1 MRLVLSIIPILL
13 MVGFASAH
21 ETVCPSG
28 CDSTSIQAA
37 VYAAHPNDTIDVYS
51 GIYNESVVLTK
62 DVTFRGIDT
71 GSGEP
76 IVNGDLYKNGF
87 NMVLRGFGFQSV
99 SPDFADA
106 ENMTTRNT
114 TLYWIEKAFENPS
127 KSEAIAGLDKII
139 KANPKDAWA
148 LFRKGWILHDAE
160 RYDES
165 TDILKESIKMDP
177 YFASPWN
184 SIGDNFWASKEYDK
198 ALEAYEKAIQLRP
211 NKRLYWSNKGDALK
225 ELGRTAEAEAAY
237 VRANELGYGNST
249 SKNKAITVGP
259 NLAPGPIPTRSTFVK
274 DHIMASNVDEST
286 SNVITRSYTFSI
298 TDSKAYS
305 WLSLGKAENGTVN
318 WMWYSPDGNLYRT
331 ETVDIPTPSG
341 DYWPSYNVWS
351 YIYVAGDNAA
361 NLPGDWHVDVYIDG
375 QKAFTEYFSISGE
388 QLTGSSGNK
397 STAPKEQ
404 LTLEDLSAELDLVN
418 HGLNLSESGKYDE
431 AIDAFNK
438 AIDIDPHDEDVWYF
452 KGIALDNQ
460 GKYGDALQAFDKAIE
475 INPQKVDALDE
486 KGIVLSKLGKYDEAI
501 QAFDNATKLNPR
513 DAQAWYYKGE
523 ALYLQRKYND
533 AIQAIDK
540 VIDINPKD
548 ADAWYLK
555 SMALNG
561 LGIHDEAAS
570 AYNESIEIDP
580 EIDDEWWY

>member
-1 MRLVLSIIPILL
+1 MAGL
-13 MVGFASAH
+13 ASAQ

-37 VYAAHPNDTIDVYS
+37 VYNAHPNDTIDVYS

-99 SPDFADA
+99 SPDWADA

-127 KSEAIAGLDKII
+127 KSKAIAGLDEII

-148 LFRKGWILHDAE
+148 LYRKGWILHDSE

-177 YFASPWN
+177 YFPSPWN
-184 SIGDNFWASKEYDK
+184 SIGDIFWALKEYDK

-211 NKRLYWSNKGDALK
+211 NKRLYWSNKGDVLK

-237 VRANELGYGNST
+237 VRAGELGYVNST
-249 SKNKAITVGP
+249 SKNRTITISP
-259 NLAPGPIPTRSTFVK
+259 SPAPGPTPTRRTFVK

-286 SNVITRSYTFSI
+286 NNVITRSYTFSN

-305 WLSLGKAENGTVN
+305 WLSLGEAGNGTVK

-331 ETVDIPTPSG
+331 ETVDIPFPNA

-351 YIYVAGDNAA
+351 YIYVAGDNAD
-361 NLPGDWHVDVYIDG
+361 NLPGDWRVDVYLDG

-388 QLTGSSGNK
+388 QSTGSSTRSSGNK
-397 STAPKEQ
+397 SIASKEQ
-404 LTLEDLSAELDLVN
+404 LTLEELSAELNLVN
-418 HGLNLSESGKYDE
+418 QGLNLSESGKYYE
-431 AIDAFNK
+431 AIGAFNK
-438 AIDIDPHDEDVWYF
+438 AINIDPHDEDVWYF

-460 GKYGDALQAFDKAIE
+460 GKYGDAIQAFDKAIE

-501 QAFDNATKLNPR
+501 QAFNNATKLNPR
-513 DAQAWYYKGE
+513 DTDAWYYKGE

-533 AIQAIDK
+533 AIQAIDM
-540 VIDINPKD
+540 VIDIDPKD

-555 SMALNG
+555 SMALYG
-561 LGIHDEAAS
+561 LGMHDEAAS